1 MAENIYPYKTKK
13 GIRYK
18 TPYTDDNGKT
28 RWKGGFKR
36 VQDAKDWRAQTI
48 TSVTDGS
55 FTDPQLGKRRVGDLA
70 NVWLEGKRGV
80 LKPKTYATYESSWRT
95 HCAPKWAH
103 RQIGTLRTSE
113 IQAWVSGIVAAGSS
127 GKTANKAL
135 AALNGVCEL
144 AVLDKIIA
152 VNPCKGVRR
161 VRESAKERAYLTVEQ
176 LTALAEASGD
186 NKALVLVAGWCGLRF
201 GELRALRVRDV
212 DVAASKIHVARSA
225 ERVSGRIVVDAPK
238 SKAGVRDVPVPS
250 FVMCEL
256 MGHLVGKMPD
266 DLVFTGNSRGGMIG
280 EPHRSTEN
288 WTARNWFARA
298 IQEACVPSI
307 TFHDLRHTAA
317 SLAVKSGA
325 NIKALQAYLGHE
337 KASMTLDTY
346 ADLYPED
353 LERITAGQ
361 ERLYKAAN

>member
-144 AVLDKIIA
+144 AVLKW
-152 VNPCKGVRR
+152 VSYVHWTP
-161 VRESAKERAYLTVEQ
+161 
-176 LTALAEASGD
+176 
-186 NKALVLVAGWCGLRF
+186 
-201 GELRALRVRDV
+201 
-212 DVAASKIHVARSA
+212 A
-225 ERVSGRIVVDAPK
+225 ERV
-238 SKAGVRDVPVPS
+238 
-250 FVMCEL
+250 E
-256 MGHLVGKMPD
+256 
-266 DLVFTGNSRGGMIG
+266 
-280 EPHRSTEN
+280 E
-288 WTARNWFARA
+288 
-298 IQEACVPSI
+298 
-307 TFHDLRHTAA
+307 
-317 SLAVKSGA
+317 SLF
-325 NIKALQAYLGHE
+325 I
-337 KASMTLDTY
+337 
-346 ADLYPED
+346 D
-353 LERITAGQ
+353 LETVAHLHRVAVYEDVT
-361 ERLYKAAN
+361 